1 MEKIEDVI
9 APNEDVTDELIALPE
24 GDAEGGRAPMRARK
38 RRKTDKEELM
48 GWGMSCIPILGF
60 LIFGFIPLIFS
71 LYICFN
77 QFKGLRLNTAEFVG
91 FQNFQDVLS
100 DSMFWRSV
108 VNTLFVIGATLI
120 SLVISIIISTLLT
133 NCNRGKKIFQTVYF
147 IPYVCSMVA
156 VTFMWQWIFNY
167 NYGVLNA
174 VLRNLGIIKENINW
188 LGSESTFMPVMYVIL
203 IWGGTGFNIILLMAA
218 MTNVNRNCYEAADI
232 DGAGMFTK
240 FFCITLP
247 AISPTIFYLLIT
259 GVIGSLQ
266 AFTQFQV
273 MAPSGGPGYKGLT
286 IVFYLYR
293 ELFQAQG
300 GSDIGIATA
309 VGWILALFIA
319 VVVAFN
325 FWGSKKWVSYDE

>member
-1 MEKIEDVI
+1 MERTEDI
-9 APNEDVTDELIALPE
+9 FDPNEDLDEELILAE
-24 GDAEGGRAPMRARK
+24 EAEGGAPARAPQRRK
-38 RRKTDKEELM
+38 KTDKEELM
-48 GWGMSCIPILGF
+48 GWGLSCIPIVGF
-60 LIFGFIPLIFS
+60 LIFGLIPLVFS
-71 LYICFN
+71 LYICFH
-77 QFKGLRLNTAEFVG
+77 QFRGLRMNTAEFVG
-91 FQNFQDVLS
+91 FENFQEILT

-108 VNTLFVIGATLI
+108 VNTLLVIGATLI
-120 SLVISIIISTLLT
+120 ALVVSVIISTLLT
-133 NCNRGKKIFQTVYF
+133 NCNRGKKFFQTVYF

-174 VLRNLGIIKENINW
+174 VLRNLGIIKENVNW
-188 LGSESTFMPVMYVIL
+188 LGEESTFMPVMYIIL
-203 IWGGTGFNIILLMAA
+203 IWSGTGFNIILLMAA

-240 FFCITLP
+240 FFRITLP
-247 AISPTIFYLLIT
+247 AISPTVFYLLIT

-273 MAPSGGPGYKGLT
+273 MAGDGGPGYRGLT

-293 ELFQAQG
+293 ELFQANG
-300 GSDIGIATA
+300 GSDIGVATA
-309 VGWILALFIA
+309 VGWVLALFIA
-319 VVVAFN
+319 VVVAIN